1 MARGTAKS
9 TARRKRGVSYSK
21 WGYIFVAPFV
31 IAYLIFSFYPL
42 INTFVF
48 SASNMKRTTSS
59 FWGFDNKDVFYDRYL
74 NLNDLYT
81 DDFDNRTGLDST
93 SYKRLREYFDKY
105 QNNADS
111 LDPLNE
117 EGIKA
122 IVEYANTND
131 GEEKYSVEAANA
143 AKNAFDNKDFSLLMG
158 EPYDELVAWFGNY
171 KNETMMNMKALA
183 NIKTR
188 LDAITESSSDEE
200 ESSEDAMTE
209 ESFLQSDEYTEFVA
223 SLDSTEFNP
232 AQQALLDYLSGY
244 LSKALDGDYTVQ
256 SYFKAVSDG
265 KISITEPSF
274 YYTCYTLD
282 KTKINF
288 AEEDADEK
296 IESNISVP
304 FLSNLESFLIENSWK
319 DTINALNSYS
329 DLAAYSKG
337 EKNLHDD
344 EEQLYADLKTLQ
356 AAGIINIV
364 PLVKNG
370 DEITESDDYLNNKLL
385 AYRRYIDT
393 KYETSDVAIAA
404 ASQISAIKNF
414 GDLTSEGGSPKKF
427 EDLGINIYSMISYDG
442 TVNIEKYR
450 EVKSILGLSESLN
463 FASYQRLDKERK
475 QANIDKYQAQ
485 LDENNALLPDA
496 KAAYEAAKA
505 TGDKDQIKDAFEAL
519 RRVENNIIEAN
530 ENIKNPTGILSKVD
544 SSKFYIFCGFENY
557 RQIFNS
563 KSRLDTVVGSFV
575 NTAIL
580 WVIGFIPQ
588 IGLALLLSAWFTDKK
603 IKLKGLNFMKAMMYL
618 PNVITSVTIAVF
630 FRKIFMYS
638 SGGTSSASQLF
649 LRNVLGISKG
659 YNFFESAWATR
670 FIICFINFWM
680 WYGNT
685 MITLIAGITSIS
697 ESLYESAQIDG
708 ANSYQTYTKITLP
721 LLRPILLYT
730 LVTSM
735 IGGLQMFD
743 IPQYINQNP
752 PRINFNGTMIRS
764 TRTVLMYINSLAF
777 GTSSHKYVGIAC
789 ATSVLLFITT
799 TILSII
805 VFYIMRD
812 KDAAA
817 AKKLA
822 RKAKKGAKANG

>member
-9 TARRKRGVSYSK
+9 TARRRRGVSYSK
-21 WGYIFVAPFV
+21 WGYIFVTPFI

-42 INTFVF
+42 LTTFIY
-48 SASNMKRTTSS
+48 SASNMKRTTSK

-74 NLNDLYT
+74 NLNDLYS
-81 DDFDNRTGLDST
+81 DDFDNRTGVDSK

-117 EGIKA
+117 DGVKA
-122 IVEYANTND
+122 IVEYASFND
-131 GEEKYSVEAANA
+131 GEEKYSVETANA
-143 AKNAFDNKDFSLLMG
+143 VKNAYDNKDFSLLMG
-158 EPYDELVAWFGNY
+158 EPYDELVTWFSGY

-183 NIKTR
+183 NIRTR
-188 LDAITESSSDEE
+188 LDAIVDSSASDEE
-200 ESSEDAMTE
+200 SSTESEDAMTE
-209 ESFLQSDEYTEFVA
+209 ASFLESEAYTEFVA

-232 AQQALLDYLSGY
+232 AQLALLDYLSGY
-244 LSKALDGDYTVQ
+244 LTSNLEGDYTVQ
-256 SYFKAVSDG
+256 SYFAAVSDG
-265 KISITEPSF
+265 KISITDPSF

-282 KTKINF
+282 KTKIDF
-288 AEEDADEK
+288 AEEGAEDK
-296 IESNISVP
+296 INSNIPVS
-304 FLSNLESFLIENSWK
+304 FLSDLESFLIENSWK
-319 DTINALNSYS
+319 DTINSLNSYS
-329 DLAAYSKG
+329 ELDAYSKG
-337 EKNLHDD
+337 EKDLHES

-364 PLVKNG
+364 PLVRSG
-370 DEITESDDYLNNKLL
+370 DEIVESDDYLSNKLL

-414 GDLTSEGGSPKKF
+414 GELTSEGGSPERF
-427 EDLGINIYSMISYDG
+427 ADLGINIYAMISYDG
-442 TVNIEKYR
+442 TVDIEKYR
-450 EVKSILGLSESLN
+450 QVKSTLGLADALS
-463 FASYQRLDKERK
+463 FASYERLDNERK
-475 QANIDKYQAQ
+475 QANVEKAKEQ
-485 LDENNALLPDA
+485 LNENNAQLADV

-505 TGDKDQIKDAFEAL
+505 TGDKKATQEAYEAL
-519 RRVENNIIEAN
+519 RRVENGITEAN
-530 ENIKNPTGILSKVD
+530 ENISNPTGILSKVD
-544 SSKFYIFCGFENY
+544 SSRFYIFSGMENY

-649 LRNVLGISKG
+649 LRNVLGIAKG

-764 TRTVLMYINSLAF
+764 TRTVLMYINSMAF

-822 RKAKKGAKANG
+822 KKGAKKNG

>member
-9 TARRKRGVSYSK
+9 TARRRRGVSYSK
-21 WGYIFVAPFV
+21 WGYIFVTPFI

-42 INTFVF
+42 LTTFIY
-48 SASNMKRTTSS
+48 SASNMKRTTSK

-74 NLNDLYT
+74 NLNDLYS
-81 DDFDNRTGLDST
+81 DDFDNRTGVDSK

-117 EGIKA
+117 DGVKA
-122 IVEYANTND
+122 IVEYASFND
-131 GEEKYSVEAANA
+131 GEEKYSVETANA
-143 AKNAFDNKDFSLLMG
+143 VKNAYDNKDFSLLMG
-158 EPYDELVAWFGNY
+158 EPYDELVTWFSGY

-183 NIKTR
+183 NIRTR
-188 LDAITESSSDEE
+188 LDAIVDSSASDEE
-200 ESSEDAMTE
+200 SSTESEDAMTE
-209 ESFLQSDEYTEFVA
+209 ASFLESEAYTEFVA

-232 AQQALLDYLSGY
+232 AQLALLDYLSGY
-244 LSKALDGDYTVQ
+244 LTSNLEGDYTVQ
-256 SYFKAVSDG
+256 SYFAAVSDG
-265 KISITEPSF
+265 KISITDPSF

-282 KTKINF
+282 KTKIDF
-288 AEEDADEK
+288 AEEGAEDK
-296 IESNISVP
+296 INSNIPVS
-304 FLSNLESFLIENSWK
+304 FLSDLESFLIENSWK
-319 DTINALNSYS
+319 DTINSLNSYS
-329 DLAAYSKG
+329 ELDAYSKG
-337 EKNLHDD
+337 EKDLHDS

-364 PLVKNG
+364 PLVRSG
-370 DEITESDDYLNNKLL
+370 DEIVESDDYLSNKLL

-414 GDLTSEGGSPKKF
+414 GELTSEGGSPERF
-427 EDLGINIYSMISYDG
+427 ADLGINIYAMISYDG
-442 TVNIEKYR
+442 TVDIEKYR
-450 EVKSILGLSESLN
+450 QVKSTLGLADALS
-463 FASYQRLDKERK
+463 FASYERLDNERK
-475 QANIDKYQAQ
+475 QANIEKAKEQ
-485 LDENNALLPDA
+485 LDENNAQLADV

-505 TGDKDQIKDAFEAL
+505 TGDKKATQEAYEAL
-519 RRVENNIIEAN
+519 RRVENGITEAK
-530 ENIKNPTGILSKVD
+530 ENISNPTGILSKVD
-544 SSKFYIFCGFENY
+544 SSRFYIFSGMENY

-649 LRNVLGISKG
+649 LRNVLGIAKG

-764 TRTVLMYINSLAF
+764 TRTVLMYINSMAF

-822 RKAKKGAKANG
+822 KKGAKKNG

>member
-9 TARRKRGVSYSK
+9 TARRRRGVSYSK
-21 WGYIFVAPFV
+21 WGYIFVTPFI

-42 INTFVF
+42 LTTFIY
-48 SASNMKRTTSS
+48 SASNMKRTTSK

-74 NLNDLYT
+74 NLNDLYS
-81 DDFDNRTGLDST
+81 DDFDNRTGVDSK

-117 EGIKA
+117 DGVKA
-122 IVEYANTND
+122 IVEYASFND
-131 GEEKYSVEAANA
+131 GEEKYSVETANA
-143 AKNAFDNKDFSLLMG
+143 VKNAYDNKDFSLLMG
-158 EPYDELVAWFGNY
+158 EPYDELVTWFSGY

-183 NIKTR
+183 NIRTR
-188 LDAITESSSDEE
+188 LDAIVDSSASDEE
-200 ESSEDAMTE
+200 SATESEEAMTE
-209 ESFLQSDEYTEFVA
+209 ASFLESEAYTEFVA

-232 AQQALLDYLSGY
+232 AQLALLDYLSGY
-244 LSKALDGDYTVQ
+244 LSSNLEGDYTVQ
-256 SYFKAVSDG
+256 SYFAAVSDG
-265 KISITEPSF
+265 KISITDPSF

-282 KTKINF
+282 KTKIDF
-288 AEEDADEK
+288 AEEGAEEK
-296 IESNISVP
+296 INSNIPVS
-304 FLSNLESFLIENSWK
+304 FLSDLESFLIENSWK
-319 DTINALNSYS
+319 DTINSLNSYS
-329 DLAAYSKG
+329 DLDAYSKG
-337 EKNLHDD
+337 EKDLHES

-364 PLVKNG
+364 PLVRSG
-370 DEITESDDYLNNKLL
+370 DEIVESDDYLSNKLL

-414 GDLTSEGGSPKKF
+414 GELTSEGGSPERF
-427 EDLGINIYSMISYDG
+427 ADLGINIYAMISYDG
-442 TVNIEKYR
+442 TVDIEKYR
-450 EVKSILGLSESLN
+450 QVKSTLGLADSLS
-463 FASYQRLDKERK
+463 FASYERLDKERK
-475 QANIDKYQAQ
+475 QANIEKAQ
-485 LDENNALLPDA
+485 QQLEENNAQLADV

-505 TGDKDQIKDAFEAL
+505 TGDKKTTQEAYEAL
-519 RRVENNIIEAN
+519 RRVENGITEAK
-530 ENIKNPTGILSKVD
+530 ENISNPTGILSKVD
-544 SSKFYIFCGFENY
+544 SSRFYIFSGMENY

-649 LRNVLGISKG
+649 LRNVLGIAKG

-764 TRTVLMYINSLAF
+764 TRTVLMYINSMAF

-822 RKAKKGAKANG
+822 KKGAKKNG

>member
-9 TARRKRGVSYSK
+9 TARRRRGVSYSK
-21 WGYIFVAPFV
+21 WGYIFVTPFI

-42 INTFVF
+42 LTTFIY
-48 SASNMKRTTSS
+48 SASNMKRTTSK

-74 NLNDLYT
+74 NLNDLYS
-81 DDFDNRTGLDST
+81 DDFDNRTGVDSK

-105 QNNADS
+105 QNNADT

-117 EGIKA
+117 DGVKA
-122 IVEYANTND
+122 IVEYASFND
-131 GEEKYSVEAANA
+131 GEEKYSVETANA
-143 AKNAFDNKDFSLLMG
+143 VKNAYDNKDFSLLMG
-158 EPYDELVAWFGNY
+158 EPYDELVTWFSGY

-183 NIKTR
+183 NIRTR
-188 LDAITESSSDEE
+188 LDAIVESSSSDEE
-200 ESSEDAMTE
+200 SSSDSEEAMTE
-209 ESFLQSDEYTEFVA
+209 ASFLQSEAYTEFVA

-232 AQQALLDYLSGY
+232 AQLALLDYLSGY
-244 LSKALDGDYTVQ
+244 LTSNLDGEYTVQ
-256 SYFKAVSDG
+256 SYFAAVSDG
-265 KISITEPSF
+265 KISITDPSF

-282 KTKINF
+282 KTKIDF
-288 AEEDADEK
+288 AEEGADEK
-296 IESNISVP
+296 INSNIPVS
-304 FLSNLESFLIENSWK
+304 FLSDLESFLIENSWK
-319 DTINALNSYS
+319 DTINSLNSYS
-329 DLAAYSKG
+329 ELDAYSKG
-337 EKNLHDD
+337 EKDLHES

-364 PLVKNG
+364 PLVRSG
-370 DEITESDDYLNNKLL
+370 DEIVESDDYLSNKLL

-414 GDLTSEGGSPKKF
+414 GDLTSEGGSPERF
-427 EDLGINIYSMISYDG
+427 AELGINIYAMISYDG
-442 TVNIEKYR
+442 TVDIEKYR
-450 EVKSILGLSESLN
+450 QVKSTLGLADALSFE
-463 FASYQRLDKERK
+463 SYQRLDKERK
-475 QANIDKYQAQ
+475 QANIEKAQAQ
-485 LDENNALLPDA
+485 LDENNAQLADV

-505 TGDKDQIKDAFEAL
+505 TGDKKETQDAYEAL
-519 RRVENNIIEAN
+519 RRVENGITEAK
-530 ENIKNPTGILSKVD
+530 ENISNPTGILSKVD
-544 SSKFYIFCGFENY
+544 SSRFYIFCGMENY

-649 LRNVLGISKG
+649 LRNVIGMKDG

-764 TRTVLMYINSLAF
+764 TRTVLMYINSMAF

-822 RKAKKGAKANG
+822 KKGAKKNG